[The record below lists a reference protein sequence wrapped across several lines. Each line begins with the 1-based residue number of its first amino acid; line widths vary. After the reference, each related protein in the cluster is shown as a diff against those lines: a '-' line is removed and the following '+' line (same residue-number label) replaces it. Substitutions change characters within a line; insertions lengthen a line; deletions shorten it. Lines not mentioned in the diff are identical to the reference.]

1 MIDINK
7 LDEWSNF
14 AEKMVR
20 AAGKKIVELK
30 RESLIEMTYK
40 KAGELVTSA
49 DLASDQIIRDANEKC
64 YPEHRIL
71 SEENITKES
80 EKATYK
86 GPLWIVDPLDG
97 TVNYSKNLPHF
108 AISLAIAIDGVVWVG
123 VVHSPE
129 LDLTFIGIRGKG
141 AFCNGEKIWV
151 NRLKTLSDSVIGT
164 GFPHDKNQLK
174 KALTRVNIL
183 ATHCRDIRRFAAP
196 TLDICYVA
204 SGLLDAH
211 TESLAPW
218 DVAAAG
224 LIAREAGAKIG
235 HVGIVSKRTPLEL
248 YGEEIVFATPG
259 IFEDLLKLLRLREL

>member
-1 MIDINK
+1 MDIDK

-20 AAGKKIVELK
+20 AAGKKVVELK
-30 RESLIEMTYK
+30 RESLVEMTYK
-40 KAGELVTSA
+40 KVGELVTSA
-49 DLASDQIIRDANEKC
+49 DFASDQIIRDAIEKC

-71 SEENITKES
+71 SEENITKEINK
-80 EKATYK
+80 ETFK

-129 LDLTFIGIRGKG
+129 LNITFIGIRGRG
-141 AFCNGEKIWV
+141 AFCNGEKISV
-151 NRLKTLSDSVIGT
+151 NGIKALSDAVIGT
-164 GFPHDKNQLK
+164 GFPHDKSQIK
-174 KALTRVNIL
+174 EALTRVNKL

-235 HVGIVSKRTPLEL
+235 HVGIVSESTPFEL
-248 YGEEIVFATPG
+248 NGEEIVYATPG
-259 IFEDLLKLLRLREL
+259 IFEDLLILLRKK